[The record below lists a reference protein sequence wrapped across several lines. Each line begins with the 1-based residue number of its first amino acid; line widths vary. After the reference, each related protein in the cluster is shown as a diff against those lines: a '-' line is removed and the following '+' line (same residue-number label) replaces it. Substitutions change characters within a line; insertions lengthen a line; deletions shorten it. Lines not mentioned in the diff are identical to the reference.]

1 MVAVVD
7 NIVYLQVAVEVNFEI
22 SHHKK
27 NPQTLQLYD
36 VMEVLTN
43 LIVVIIL
50 QYVFVS
56 NHHIIHLKLTQ
67 CHVNYISIKLKEKLK
82 KNKEKQNSSN

>member
-43 LIVVIIL
+43 LIVVIFHNKYFY
-50 QYVFVS
+50 Q
-56 NHHIIHLKLTQ
+56 IIT
-67 CHVNYISIKLKEKLK
+67 SAP
-82 KNKEKQNSSN
+82 